1 MDRICEKCGKT
12 VQEAG
17 AAFCPFCGH
26 ALPAGKAEP
35 ERNPEAARM
44 IQKALKTG
52 TLPERKKI
60 LEEAEK
66 RFPEDPDIQW
76 ELLFIG
82 RPAEK
87 PPRGRIDFSIIK
99 SWLLQIYREPKAF
112 SAAEKDRMRGE
123 LLRDTRLERTLRLF
137 PDPEGKRKEYLRRI
151 CGEYIEIF
159 LEGDNRVMGTLFGFR
174 LGKNKAKALASP
186 AAEMIRNMREDDGLG
201 ETERETLIRVF
212 TDAYAGRAGG
222 STGELERELEG

>member
-35 ERNPEAARM
+35 ERNPQAARM

-60 LEEAEK
+60 LEEAQ
-66 RFPEDPDIQW
+66 RVCPDDPAIEW

-82 RPAEK
+82 TPDPKPA
-87 PPRGRIDFSIIK
+87 RGKMDFSIIK
-99 SWLLQIYREPKAF
+99 SWLLQIYRKPGDF
-112 SAAEKDRMRGE
+112 TAEKRNAMRKELFEGE
-123 LLRDTRLERTLRLF
+123 QLQKVMAGSA
-137 PDPEGKRKEYLRRI
+137 DPEGKMEEYLERLCR
-151 CGEYIEIF
+151 EYIDIF
-159 LEGDNRVMGTLFGFR
+159 LKEDNQLMGNIFGLRIGRNRDKVLEGAVEN
-174 LGKNKAKALASP
+174 
-186 AAEMIRNMREDDGLG
+186 MIRQIEAD
-201 ETERETLIRVF
+201 
-212 TDAYAGRAGG
+212 
-222 STGELERELEG
+222 RELDTGRKQMLREAMMRALRH